1 MAKLDP
7 RVLRALQL
15 AVKAHG
21 QQLRK
26 DGRTPYVVHP
36 FGVMRKLSTHLGV
49 TDHEL
54 LEAALLH
61 DVLEDTDVAS
71 EKIRREFGERV
82 LTHVLE
88 LTLPPD
94 VHGPSVSTETKTRH
108 LVDGLRHISWEGV
121 LIKLCDR
128 WDNLTD
134 ARAARWSGEKLEG
147 FLQQTE
153 EMLSAVK
160 ERRAHEPEPPSLSK
174 PLERGLE
181 GTRRALDEARAH
193 AGSGSAG

>member
-15 AVKAHG
+15 AVEAHG

-61 DVLEDTDVAS
+61 DVLEDTDVPS
-71 EKIRREFGERV
+71 EKIRQEFGERV

-108 LVDGLRHISWEGV
+108 LVDGLRHISWESV

-153 EMLSAVK
+153 EMLTAVK
-160 ERRAHEPEPPSLSK
+160 ERRAREPEPASLSQ

-181 GTRRALDEARAH
+181 GLRRALAEVRAL
-193 AGSGSAG
+193 AGTGSPG